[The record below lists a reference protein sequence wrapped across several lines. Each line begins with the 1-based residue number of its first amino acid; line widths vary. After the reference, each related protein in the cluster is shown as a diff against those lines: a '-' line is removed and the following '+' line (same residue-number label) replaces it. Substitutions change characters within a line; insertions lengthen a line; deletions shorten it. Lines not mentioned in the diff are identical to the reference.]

1 MKVVRVMKEAY
12 EWDDGTIIPHVSMGD
27 EVPTIEEFQARL
39 DEWYDKIV
47 PPYEECSHQD
57 RKKKD
62 AEVVTADEVTT

>member
-1 MKVVRVMKEAY
+1 MEVVRVPKEDY
-12 EWDDGTIIPHVSMGD
+12 ELDDGTIIPHVSKWD

-47 PPYEECSHQD
+47 PPYEERSHQN

-62 AEVVTADEVTT
+62 AEVVTTEDVTA